1 MATEGCSIEDPSLV
15 IVDDNAPRISTQRL
29 IRSFDC
35 LRKPF
40 NEWALLSAIEV
51 AVQRGTQKVDWS
63 DLESSG
69 GTQFQPHG
77 PNHLIISENR

>member
-15 IVDDNAPRISTQRL
+15 IVDDNASVRISTQRL

-40 NEWALLSAIEV
+40 NEWALLSAIQA
-51 AVQRGTQKVDWS
+51 AVRRGTQKVEGS

-69 GTQFQPHG
+69 GTQFQPMD
-77 PNHLIISENR
+77 PTT